1 MRQQGSQAARAS
13 TEQAAEQAAKEG
25 SAVGLLRVVLKE
37 YDHDNVHM
45 LQLAAKPLLLQ
56 EIKVR
61 YCVVKNTDACQC
73 VMHIH
78 WPHPVGML
86 YDHMLMNVQGCH
98 LIRVSCHILAL
109 HLDVQK
115 AVAVVTTVCCCYN
128 CLLLCCDAFQPYTG

>member
-56 EIKVR
+56 EIKVG
-61 YCVVKNTDACQC
+61 YCVV
-73 VMHIH
+73 
-78 WPHPVGML
+78 
-86 YDHMLMNVQGCH
+86 
-98 LIRVSCHILAL
+98 
-109 HLDVQK
+109 
-115 AVAVVTTVCCCYN
+115 
-128 CLLLCCDAFQPYTG
+128 

>member
-56 EIKVR
+56 EIKVCD
-61 YCVVKNTDACQC
+61 CVVKSNDVRQCKFITDLRKSIQKTFVIYPCGHTSCTSLHKFYANLPKWHVRRPCVDEFSGLSPDSCQLPQ
-73 VMHIH
+73 VST
-78 WPHPVGML
+78 PL
-86 YDHMLMNVQGCH
+86 EH
-98 LIRVSCHILAL
+98 L
-109 HLDVQK
+109 K
-115 AVAVVTTVCCCYN
+115 
-128 CLLLCCDAFQPYTG
+128 